1 MLRWLCRVLSFP
13 QSPERH
19 WLTSAVKELRAEID
33 LTCDVRSLRPLGCLS
48 DAPPTSGVQ
57 KDSFKAANSSSQ
69 PRFVVA
75 LTSGGSVNGAG
86 ALSGALDGI
95 AVGEASDCEASPDLA
110 SFARIF

>member
-1 MLRWLCRVLSFP
+1 M
-13 QSPERH
+13 
-19 WLTSAVKELRAEID
+19 
-33 LTCDVRSLRPLGCLS
+33 
-48 DAPPTSGVQ
+48 
-57 KDSFKAANSSSQ
+57 
-69 PRFVVA
+69 VA